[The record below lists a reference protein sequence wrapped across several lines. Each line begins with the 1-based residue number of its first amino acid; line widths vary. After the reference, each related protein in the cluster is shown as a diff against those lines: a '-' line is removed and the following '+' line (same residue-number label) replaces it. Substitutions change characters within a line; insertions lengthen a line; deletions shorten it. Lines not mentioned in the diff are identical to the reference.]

1 MSVREIRGFLETVC
15 RRKCTEKYGTSSTDH
30 VLYHHFDCLYNLKNS
45 KEPDTSVEG
54 SLLRLG
60 GSYERELHD
69 IATERGC
76 EVLFWYYGVSVS
88 VLATRGG
95 TVVGNFSLEE
105 DLDKGLGTPTIMK
118 LTNIFVEPNYRRDHI
133 GTLLME
139 LAYWLAFN
147 RRSGLKYWWVP
158 PEKEEGPAAFH
169 AKVLEEFNLGPVE
182 NNRVEFPFE
191 QILLNKRIGF
201 SL

>member
-1 MSVREIRGFLETVC
+1 MSTRNIGGFLETVC
-15 RRKCTEKYGTSSTDH
+15 RRNCTEKHGTSSTDH
-30 VLYHHFDCLYNLKNS
+30 VLYHHFDCQYNLENS
-45 KEPDTSVEG
+45 KESDTSVEG

-60 GSYERELHD
+60 SSYERELRD
-69 IATERGC
+69 IAAERGL
-76 EVLFWYYGVSVS
+76 EVLFWYHGVSVS

-95 TVVGNFSLEE
+95 TTVGNFSLEE

-158 PEKEEGPAAFH
+158 PEKEESPAAFH
-169 AKVLEEFNLGPVE
+169 YKVLEKFKLGPAKE
-182 NNRVEFPFE
+182 NRVEIPFE
-191 QILLNKRIGF
+191 KF
-201 SL
+201 SFIFK